1 MILMDIFEDSCDH
14 DSTNNLEIE
23 RFKAK
28 IREIWSR
35 MLDETYSANY
45 KEDDEDTPTREEYM
59 IHNALKFADEPEEET
74 ELDSLM
80 NMLDSFMDEDEELDS
95 VQSESKAPKYGSSSL
110 KSNKETG
117 NIEATAYEYK
127 HSSSKTPSDSRSGG
141 KGGSYEGTPSGGI
154 SKKKDDKVVTKYQP
168 LIEQIREE
176 IKSLSDRQRL
186 GRRKMRF
193 RL

>member
-1 MILMDIFEDSCDH
+1 MDIFEDSCDH
-14 DSTNNLEIE
+14 DSTDNLEIE

-45 KEDDEDTPTREEYM
+45 KEEDEDAPTKEEYM
-59 IHNALKFADEPEEET
+59 AHNALKFADEPEEET

-80 NMLDSFMDEDEELDS
+80 DMLDGLMDEDEELES
-95 VQSESKAPKYGSSSL
+95 VQSEGKAPKYGSSSL
-110 KSNKETG
+110 KSNNEKG
-117 NIEATAYEYK
+117 KVEATVYEVN

-168 LIEQIREE
+168 LIEQLKEE
-176 IKSLSDRQRL
+176 IKSLSARQRM
-186 GRRKMRF
+186 GRKKMRI

>member
-1 MILMDIFEDSCDH
+1 MDIFEDSCDH

-45 KEDDEDTPTREEYM
+45 KEDDEDTPSKEEYM
-59 IHNALKFADEPEEET
+59 AHNALKFADEPEEET

-80 NMLDSFMDEDEELDS
+80 DMLDSLTDEDEELES
-95 VQSESKAPKYGSSSL
+95 VQSEGKAPKYGSSSL
-110 KSNKETG
+110 KSNNEKG
-117 NIEATAYEYK
+117 KVEATVYEVN

-141 KGGSYEGTPSGGI
+141 KGGSYAGTPSGGI

>member
-1 MILMDIFEDSCDH
+1 MDIFEDSCDH
-14 DSTNNLEIE
+14 DSTDNLEIE

-45 KEDDEDTPTREEYM
+45 KEEDEDAPTKEEYM
-59 IHNALKFADEPEEET
+59 AHNALKFADEPEEET

-80 NMLDSFMDEDEELDS
+80 DMLDGLMDEDEELES
-95 VQSESKAPKYGSSSL
+95 VQSEGKAPKYGSSSL
-110 KSNKETG
+110 KSNNEKG
-117 NIEATAYEYK
+117 KVEATVYEVN

-168 LIEQIREE
+168 LIEQLKEE
-176 IKSLSDRQRL
+176 IKSLSDRQRM
-186 GRRKMRF
+186 GRKKMRI

>member
-1 MILMDIFEDSCDH
+1 MDIFEDSCDH

-45 KEDDEDTPTREEYM
+45 KEDDEDTPSKEEYM
-59 IHNALKFADEPEEET
+59 AHNALKFADEPEEET

-80 NMLDSFMDEDEELDS
+80 DMLDGLTDEDEELES
-95 VQSESKAPKYGSSSL
+95 VQSEGKAPKYGSSSL
-110 KSNKETG
+110 KSNNEKG
-117 NIEATAYEYK
+117 KVEATVYEVN

-141 KGGSYEGTPSGGI
+141 KGGSYAGTPSGSI
-154 SKKKDDKVVTKYQP
+154 SKKKDDKVITKYQP
-168 LIEQIREE
+168 LIQQLKDEIR
-176 IKSLSDRQRL
+176 SLEDRQRI

>member
-1 MILMDIFEDSCDH
+1 MDIFEDSCDH

-45 KEDDEDTPTREEYM
+45 KEDDEDTPSKEEYM
-59 IHNALKFADEPEEET
+59 AHNALKFADEPEEET

-80 NMLDSFMDEDEELDS
+80 DMLDGLTDEDEELES
-95 VQSESKAPKYGSSSL
+95 VQSEGKAPKYGSSSL
-110 KSNKETG
+110 KSNNEKG
-117 NIEATAYEYK
+117 KVEATVYEVN

-176 IKSLSDRQRL
+176 IKSLSDRQRI

>member
-1 MILMDIFEDSCDH
+1 MDIFNNTCDH
-14 DSTNNLEIE
+14 ESTNNLEIE

-45 KEDDEDTPTREEYM
+45 KEEDEDAPTKEEYM
-59 IHNALKFADEPEEET
+59 AHNALKFADEPEEET

-80 NMLDSFMDEDEELDS
+80 DMLDGLMDEDEELES
-95 VQSESKAPKYGSSSL
+95 VQSEGKAPKYGSSSL
-110 KSNKETG
+110 KSNNEKG
-117 NIEATAYEYK
+117 KVEATVYEVN

-154 SKKKDDKVVTKYQP
+154 SKKKDDKVATKYQP
-168 LIEQIREE
+168 LIEQLKEE
-176 IKSLSDRQRL
+176 IKSLSDRQRM
-186 GRRKMRF
+186 GRKKMRI

>member
-1 MILMDIFEDSCDH
+1 MDIFEDSCDH
-14 DSTNNLEIE
+14 NSTNNLEIE

-28 IREIWSR
+28 IREIWIR
-35 MLDETYSANY
+35 MLDESYDTSYR
-45 KEDDEDTPTREEYM
+45 EDDEDAPSKEEYM
-59 IHNALKFADEPEEET
+59 AHNALKFADEPEAET

-80 NMLDSFMDEDEELDS
+80 DMLDGLMDEDEELES
-95 VQSESKAPKYGSSSL
+95 VASEGKAPTYGSSSL
-110 KSNKETG
+110 KSN
-117 NIEATAYEYK
+117 
-127 HSSSKTPSDSRSGG
+127 RVQ
-141 KGGSYEGTPSGGI
+141 GGSYEGTPSGSI

-176 IKSLSDRQRL
+176 IKSLSDRQRI

>member
-1 MILMDIFEDSCDH
+1 MDIFEDSCDH

-59 IHNALKFADEPEEET
+59 THNALKFADEPEEET

-80 NMLDSFMDEDEELDS
+80 NMLDGFMDEDEELDS

-176 IKSLSDRQRL
+176 IKSLSDRQRI